1 MKLPAWLVSF
11 VVLVGSA
18 AYAQDDAFVRQRDAE
33 AANNEST
40 GFSVSF
46 ADDRRTFHVGETI
59 TLRFT
64 FHRYDVSPFNYDH
77 CQGLGL
83 ADAVLDHSD
92 GAVDPQA
99 DLWNNGVVRLYC
111 GTLSGVVGGL
121 VRADGTMVPSP
132 PVVFAVYLNQAVRFD
147 RPGKYRFYVR
157 SRHRIFERQNVGY
170 GHALV
175 SNVLEL
181 EIVDRDALWEPRTL
195 QDAVQILDSSAD
207 SAERNQAARVVSNL
221 GSADAIHEMA
231 DRFDRLP
238 PSARVYGDAD
248 PYFLRGLFGARER
261 GLVVA
266 QMEHQ
271 LDRVDRRISPYFVS
285 QLAVLDLT
293 RRLDVRPIAASAYVS
308 CLRSYGKRRY
318 TALKAAGR
326 LHSELERTFAD
337 AAEFNSR
344 LDLYGLVQAYPD
356 FPEDV
361 ESAFGALSP
370 AQQRTLLAANRNWV
384 VLHDSAFIPML
395 RRLAGG
401 TSRGGPQDIAL
412 RLLYDLAPDE
422 GRRVA
427 LRELGDASSSMGIV
441 GLDMLPDAELP
452 QFDDTLVRSLEVAS
466 TVEQYGQAIER
477 IARFGSARIFRRVRR
492 RYERF
497 GAARGCDL
505 APAALSY
512 FFRVA
517 PKYAR
522 AELGKVMEEVSQ
534 GATCERGVLPPIAA
548 RRMLPAIEDAAI
560 GVLHRSVGWVT
571 ADAAAM
577 LQRYGT
583 AQAEAALWRAFE
595 RWHGRWK
602 GQAAR
607 LERDHLNPEGMPWDE
622 LIEHDLSRALKE
634 GTGWIM
640 NQSSM
645 ARLTALCLTRGC
657 RESVDQALQSQTN
670 NPVIMIHAPALPR
683 AEPAFGVIHATY
695 GFLSSRAALHR
706 WLLLQPAGITLTWL
720 EYGWLEPDD
729 PWLPGEA
736 ESYFE
741 EARAFAES
749 HGVKLLRRR

>member
-11 VVLVGSA
+11 VVIVA
-18 AYAQDDAFVRQRDAE
+18 ANAQDDAFVRQRDAE
-33 AANNEST
+33 AAKNEST

-64 FHRYDVSPFNYDH
+64 FHRYDVSPYNYDH

-92 GAVDPQA
+92 GAADPQA

-111 GTLSGVVGGL
+111 GTLSAVVGGV

-132 PVVFAVYLNQAVRFD
+132 PIVFAVYLNQAVRFD

-157 SRHRIFERQNVGY
+157 SRHRIFERQNVGD

-181 EIVDRDALWEPRTL
+181 EIVDRDA
-195 QDAVQILDSSAD
+195 DA
-207 SAERNQAARVVSNL
+207 
-221 GSADAIHEMA
+221 
-231 DRFDRLP
+231 
-238 PSARVYGDAD
+238 
-248 PYFLRGLFGARER
+248 YFLRGLFGARER

-293 RRLDVRPIAASAYVS
+293 RRLDVRPIAASAHVS
-308 CLRSYGKRRY
+308 CLHSYGKRRY
-318 TALKAAGR
+318 TALKAAGGLR
-326 LHSELERTFAD
+326 IELERTFAD

-384 VLHDSAFIPML
+384 VLHDAAFIPML

-452 QFDDTLVRSLEVAS
+452 QFDDTLVRSLEVTS
-466 TVEQYGQAIER
+466 TVEQYDQAIER

-497 GAARGCDL
+497 GPARGCDL

-583 AQAEAALWRAFE
+583 ARAEAALWRAFE

-657 RESVDQALQSQTN
+657 RESVDQALQSQTG
-670 NPVIMIHAPALPR
+670 NPVIMIRAPALPR

-695 GFLSSRAALHR
+695 GFLSSREALHR

-729 PWLPGEA
+729 PWLLGEA
-736 ESYFE
+736 EGYFE